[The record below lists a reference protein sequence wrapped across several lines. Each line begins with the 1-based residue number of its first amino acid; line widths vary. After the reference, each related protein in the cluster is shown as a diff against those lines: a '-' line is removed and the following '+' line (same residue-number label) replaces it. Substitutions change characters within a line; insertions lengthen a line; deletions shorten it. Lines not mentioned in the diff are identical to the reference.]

1 MGRLHRVPGLLLLIA
16 GSACWSCGGNEKQ
29 PSAGPG
35 APLFDKRTPDETL
48 VAPGLKTRVEIAR
61 DELGIPHI
69 FAHTLEDASYAQG
82 YMHARDRFFQIDALR
97 HLVEGR
103 LSEYFGQITFD
114 TDVGNRSFMMTTDG
128 RPVFEV
134 MAEQMTDKEKSVL
147 DAYSAGINL
156 YIAALKAGTV
166 PVPAGYQN
174 SLLASFTPDMVPE
187 WRPADTLALG
197 RLQEQNLSDSTDED
211 IARGLAKTALPPDLF
226 TDLVR
231 YAPPDPIAIL
241 PDFYTSPYYGKNGC
255 TTISGCTPS
264 KKSSGA
270 TARLYKGVD
279 FRRTA
284 RALRAADPFG
294 MNDMPVGVEGSNNWV
309 VAGEH
314 TETGSALVLNDPHLR
329 FYNPPLFYHGQIDT
343 RHYGTDTDASSVMGI
358 SFPGIAGILIGHNE
372 NVAWG
377 ATTTGYDVSDV
388 YVETLN
394 AAGDATL
401 FNGQYVPLRRVTVP
415 IGVFGSGG
423 LTQTNQVFEIVPHHG
438 VIIPSSKANGKA
450 LTRKWTGQEPFSSFG
465 PLIDRLHARNI
476 DDFMEAMAHFVVGA
490 QNWNGADTAGN
501 TGYIPGARIPIRA
514 NVTSCDPTIP
524 MDGSGSCE
532 WTGIIPLTEVPR
544 VKNRSNGYVVT
555 ANNDVTGTLS
565 DNDPRNDPQYLH
577 SSNADGFRA
586 RRITD
591 RVEDAIGK
599 GKVTREQMVALQA
612 DTVSLEAKRLMPFIL
627 AARDAD
633 PALVSSLGIGDALSR
648 LAAWDFSNPSGVA
661 ADYRKDGGPSDA
673 EIQASIAAAIYNT
686 FRPRLL
692 KAVFADE
699 EAKYNV
705 TFDEHAALLYLLE
718 NQATSRTKLQVF
730 DDITTPSIV
739 ETPNRIILTSLGSAV
754 EFLKTK
760 LGPDPNQWRW
770 GSIHQVEIQDV
781 FGQFGISFH
790 TLGPYP
796 RGGTVST
803 VDVADSG
810 DSVDAFHFFS
820 GPQMR
825 FVAEVGANGIVAAN
839 SLPGG
844 EVEDPQSK
852 HYADLLP
859 LWLRNE
865 TFPYYF
871 KPADVVAHAEEL
883 IVLKPQ

>member
-1 MGRLHRVPGLLLLIA
+1 MLFLLVA
-16 GSACWSCGGNEKQ
+16 SSACGSCASNEKQ
-29 PSAGPG
+29 TSGGPG
-35 APLFDKRTPDETL
+35 APLFEKRSPNETL
-48 VAPGLKTRVEIAR
+48 GAPGLQSRVEIAR
-61 DELGIPHI
+61 DEFGVPHI

-114 TDVGNRSFMMTTDG
+114 TDVGNRSFMLTTDG
-128 RPVFEV
+128 RAVFEV

-147 DAYSAGINL
+147 EAYSAGVNL
-156 YIAALKAGTV
+156 YIAALKAGKV

-174 SLLASFTPDMVPE
+174 NLLASFTPDMVPD
-187 WRPADTLALG
+187 WRPADTLAIG
-197 RLQEQNLSDSTDED
+197 RLQERNLSDTTDED
-211 IARGLAKTALPPDLF
+211 IARGLAKAALPPDLF
-226 TDLVR
+226 ADLVR
-231 YAPPDPIAIL
+231 YAPPDPMAIV
-241 PDFYTSPYYGKNGC
+241 PEFYTSPYYGKNGC

-264 KKSSGA
+264 KTVSGA
-270 TARLYKGVD
+270 TAALYKGLD
-279 FRRTA
+279 FRRVA
-284 RALRAADPFG
+284 RALRVADPFG

-309 VAGEH
+309 VSGEH
-314 TETGSALVLNDPHLR
+314 TATGNALVLNDPHLR

-343 RHYGTDTDASSVMGI
+343 RHYGSGNDVSSVMGI
-358 SFPGIAGILIGHNE
+358 SFPGIAGVLIGHNE

-401 FNGQYVPLRRVTVP
+401 FNGQYVPLKKVTIP
-415 IGVFGSGG
+415 IGVLGPGG
-423 LTQTNQVFEIVPHHG
+423 LTQTNQVFEIVPQHG

-450 LTRKWTGQEPFSSFG
+450 LTRRWTGQEPLSSFG

-476 DDFMEAMAHFVVGA
+476 DDFMDAMSHFVVGA

-501 TGYIPGARIPIRA
+501 TGYMPGARIPIRA
-514 NVTSCDPTIP
+514 NVTGSCDPTIP
-524 MDGSGSCE
+524 MDGTGPCE
-532 WTGIIPLTEVPR
+532 WTGTIPLTEIPR
-544 VKNRSNGYVVT
+544 TKNRANGYVVT

-565 DNDPRNDPQYLH
+565 DDNPRNDPQYLH
-577 SSNADGFRA
+577 SSAADGFRA

-591 RVEDAIGK
+591 RVEEAIAT
-599 GKVTREQMVALQA
+599 GKVTRDQMVALQA

-627 AARDAD
+627 AARDAV
-633 PALVSSLGIGDALSR
+633 PALVTSLGIGDALSR
-648 LAAWDFSNPSGVA
+648 LAAWDFTNPSGL
-661 ADYRKDGGPSDA
+661 ADYGEDGGPSEA
-673 EIQASIAAAIYNT
+673 EVQSSIAAAIYNT
-686 FRPRLL
+686 FRPRFF

-705 TFDEHAALLYLLE
+705 TFDEHVAVLYLLE

-730 DDITTPSIV
+730 DDVTTPSVV
-739 ETPNRIILTSLGSAV
+739 ETPNQIILKSLGSAV
-754 EFLKTK
+754 DFLKAK
-760 LGPDPNQWRW
+760 LGADPNQWRW
-770 GSIHQVEIQDV
+770 GSIHQVEIQDI
-781 FGQFGISFH
+781 FGQFGISFR

-796 RGGTVST
+796 RGGTAST
-803 VDVADSG
+803 VDVADPG
-810 DSVDAFHFFS
+810 EAIDQFHFFA

-825 FVAEVGANGIVAAN
+825 FVAEVGPNGIVAAN

-844 EVEDPQSK
+844 EIDDPQSK
-852 HYADLLP
+852 HYDDLLP

-871 KPADVVAHAEEL
+871 KPDDVVSHTEEL
-883 IVLKPQ
+883 IVLEPK